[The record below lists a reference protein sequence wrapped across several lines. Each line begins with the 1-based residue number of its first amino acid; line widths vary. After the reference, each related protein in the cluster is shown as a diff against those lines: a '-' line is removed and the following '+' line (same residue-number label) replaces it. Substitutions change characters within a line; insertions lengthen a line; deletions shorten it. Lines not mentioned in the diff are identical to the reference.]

1 MNKGYIFA
9 PYIIAESIN
18 IVSES
23 NTNPIQ
29 GISSRYGKAWKSKS
43 EIRIEKIRK
52 ILESIDS

>member
-1 MNKGYIFA
+1 MNKGYVFA

-18 IVSES
+18 VVSES
-23 NTNPIQ
+23 NKNMIQ

-43 EIRIEKIRK
+43 EIRIEKIKK

>member
-1 MNKGYIFA
+1 MNKGYVFA

-23 NTNPIQ
+23 NTNMIQ

-43 EIRIEKIRK
+43 ERRIEKIK
-52 ILESIDS
+52 KVLESINS